1 MNQGHL
7 CSPSSPHAPDLLRR
21 FARLLRQL
29 RVAPGAVQRAAM
41 PAPGGRKPEGNHGLE
56 IRPPSPSVP
65 ELFQLRS
72 DMAKHHRRIEKML
85 AEVLGKIQV
94 ATSKAIRD
102 ELGTM
107 KKQLTRE
114 EPDICIPG
122 TPDRVFEEDQAELA
136 ASDDDRPAKKEM
148 GLLRRQA
155 SARDKF
161 EKSPVSTLEAWAGG
175 SGPGSPVNAGNTVT
189 MSTSDIEG
197 EDAKKKFKLE
207 KTKVKGVRDILEM
220 KWKSQSSSEVGRCRS
235 AAKLIVGNPKFEW
248 SCATLILLCAILIGV
263 EAHWSMVNIGS
274 TPPLVF
280 RIFNSVFNGLFTIEL
295 CLRLAVDGLYFW
307 TLRNS
312 SIHWNA
318 LDTVLVLLALVEE
331 VLVLVWT
338 TESQLSGLKILR
350 MVRLARI
357 LRIVRVV
364 RFFSELRVMVNGVI
378 GSAKSLCW
386 ALLLLLLVNFLFGV
400 VFMQLS
406 MEYLETINPQAE
418 LRQYFGSLPRTMLT
432 LYQAISGGIDWY
444 NAIVT
449 LLPVSEWMEY
459 IFSAYVFFT
468 VFCCLNIVTGIFVD
482 NAKAL
487 KVADEEAMHHEA
499 MKERQKW
506 ISEVA
511 ELFTKICA
519 EKDGK
524 LTKEDFV
531 HHVTHSDRIATCF
544 YHLGINTETTNTDEL
559 WELFDV
565 DDSGGIDQDEFAIG
579 IKQFHGYARSIDLF
593 KLRKEV
599 KEILKNLA
607 LFVHDDH

>member
-1 MNQGHL
+1 
-7 CSPSSPHAPDLLRR
+7 
-21 FARLLRQL
+21 
-29 RVAPGAVQRAAM
+29 
-41 PAPGGRKPEGNHGLE
+41 
-56 IRPPSPSVP
+56 
-65 ELFQLRS
+65 
-72 DMAKHHRRIEKML
+72 
-85 AEVLGKIQV
+85 
-94 ATSKAIRD
+94 
-102 ELGTM
+102 
-107 KKQLTRE
+107 
-114 EPDICIPG
+114 
-122 TPDRVFEEDQAELA
+122 
-136 ASDDDRPAKKEM
+136 
-148 GLLRRQA
+148 
-155 SARDKF
+155 
-161 EKSPVSTLEAWAGG
+161 
-175 SGPGSPVNAGNTVT
+175 
-189 MSTSDIEG
+189 
-197 EDAKKKFKLE
+197 
-207 KTKVKGVRDILEM
+207 
-220 KWKSQSSSEVGRCRS
+220 
-235 AAKLIVGNPKFEW
+235 
-248 SCATLILLCAILIGV
+248 
-263 EAHWSMVNIGS
+263 
-274 TPPLVF
+274 
-280 RIFNSVFNGLFTIEL
+280 
-295 CLRLAVDGLYFW
+295 
-307 TLRNS
+307 
-312 SIHWNA
+312 
-318 LDTVLVLLALVEE
+318 
-331 VLVLVWT
+331 
-338 TESQLSGLKILR
+338 LKILR

-378 GSAKSLCW
+378 GSAKARERGRRAERAASLCW

-468 VFCCLNIVTGIFVD
+468 VFCCLNIVTGIFARGPGSQSVD

-593 KLRKEV
+593 KLRKETW
-599 KEILKNLA
+599 LPTGW
-607 LFVHDDH
+607 